1 MRSKILSVVCLAC
14 LAGLLLTGVA
24 CRGGYP
30 PAPAP
35 EPYPEPAPAPMPPA
49 PAPAPLPEPVGGAAV
64 SDQVLH
70 DRVHE
75 ALENAPDLDASEIG
89 VRVEN
94 GNVYLS
100 GTVPTAAQRELA
112 HNVAHGV
119 EGVSR
124 VFYDDLTV
132 R

>member
-1 MRSKILSVVCLAC
+1 MRSKILSVVCLVS

-35 EPYPEPAPAPMPPA
+35 EPYPEPAPAPVPA
-49 PAPAPLPEPVGGAAV
+49 PAPAPQPVGGASA
-64 SDQVLH
+64 SDAALH

-75 ALENAPDLDASEIG
+75 ALENAPDLDASDIS

-94 GNVYLS
+94 GVVYLS

-112 HNVAHGV
+112 HNVAHAV

-124 VFYDDLTV
+124 VNYDDLTV

>member
-1 MRSKILSVVCLAC
+1 MRSKILSVVCLAS

-35 EPYPEPAPAPMPPA
+35 EPYPAPAPVPA
-49 PAPAPLPEPVGGAAV
+49 PAPAPEPVGGASA
-64 SDQVLH
+64 SDEALH

-75 ALENAPDLDASEIG
+75 ALENAPDLNASDIG
-89 VRVEN
+89 VRVE
-94 GNVYLS
+94 GGKVYLS

-124 VFYDDLTV
+124 VFYDDLKV

>member
-1 MRSKILSVVCLAC
+1 MRSKILSVVCLAS

-24 CRGGYP
+24 CGGGYS

-35 EPYPEPAPAPMPPA
+35 EPYPEPAPAPV
-49 PAPAPLPEPVGGAAV
+49 PAPLPEPVGGAAV

-75 ALENAPDLDASEIG
+75 ALENAPDLDASDIG

>member
-1 MRSKILSVVCLAC
+1 MRSKIIHVSSLALLSA
-14 LAGLLLTGVA
+14 ALLFGAA
-24 CRGGYP
+24 CRGGGYS

-35 EPYPEPAPAPMPPA
+35 PPEPLPPV
-49 PAPAPLPEPVGGAAV
+49 EPVPPPVDSGSLSM
-64 SDQVLH
+64 SDEAIH

-75 ALENAPDLDASEIG
+75 ALDNAPDLDASDIS
-89 VRVEN
+89 VRVEA

-100 GTVPTAAQRELA
+100 GTVPTAAQRDLA

-119 EGVSR
+119 EGVQR
-124 VFYDDLTV
+124 VFYDDLRV